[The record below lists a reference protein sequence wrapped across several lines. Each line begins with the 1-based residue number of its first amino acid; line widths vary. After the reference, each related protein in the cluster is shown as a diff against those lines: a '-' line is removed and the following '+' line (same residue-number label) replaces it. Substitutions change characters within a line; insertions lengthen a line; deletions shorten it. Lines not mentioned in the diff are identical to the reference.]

1 MNGFR
6 RAFILGAIV
15 MLACGRSPSP
25 AYSQNS
31 APAPAQLDKLVAP
44 IALYP
49 DPLVA
54 QILPASTYPVEV
66 IEAAR
71 ALASGSRPSKATASQ
86 WDPSIQS
93 LLSYPTV
100 LKMMNDKISWTT
112 QLGQAVAANQ
122 GAVMT
127 AIQTVRR
134 QAQAAGNLR
143 SNDKQ
148 VVSVQGSGDTSTV
161 VIEPANPQ
169 VIYVPQYNPVA
180 ILAPAPAYYYGD
192 PAYGLMTFGVGFAA
206 GAATAYACNWGYY
219 GGYGSVTVNNSYHYN
234 QSNVYHGYN
243 SATGAHGAYN
253 ANTGNSAAY
262 HPNSGTYT
270 GYDAKTGTYGAYNPS
285 TGKYGTYDP
294 STGAYNKNGT
304 TGYHNPG
311 SGYSA
316 WHPPSSSDVGRS
328 TDAYRA
334 NQYKAGGASGSEYA
348 GADPASGSRYG
359 GTASGSQYHGGNPSR
374 GAGGGGSTNGGSLGG
389 QRGLGSP
396 GFGAAGDH
404 GFGGGWG
411 GGDRGFGGGGGFGGG
426 DRGFGDD
433 AFRGMG
439 GGGWGARD
447 ASNRGF
453 GSFGGRGFGGGGF
466 GGFRGGRR

>member
-1 MNGFR
+1 MSGFR
-6 RAFILGAIV
+6 RAFVFGAIL

-25 AYSQNS
+25 AHSQSS
-31 APAPAQLDKLVAP
+31 APSPAQLDKLVAP

-100 LKMMNDKISWTT
+100 LKMMSDKINWTT

-122 GAVMT
+122 SAVMA
-127 AIQTVRR
+127 AIQSVRR

-148 VVSVQGSGDTSTV
+148 VVSVQGSGDSSTV

-219 GGYGSVTVNNSYHYN
+219 GGSGSVTVNNNYHYN

-253 ANTGNSAAY
+253 ANTGNSASY
-262 HPNSGTYT
+262 HPGSGTYT
-270 GYDAKTGTYGAYNPS
+270 GYDAKTGTYGAYNPVD
-285 TGKYGTYDP
+285 GQVRDVRP
-294 STGAYNKNGT
+294 V
-304 TGYHNPG
+304 HRRLQQERDDRVPQPG
-311 SGYSA
+311 FRLFRVA
-316 WHPPSSSDVGRS
+316 PALVVGR
-328 TDAYRA
+328 RA
-334 NQYKAGGASGSEYA
+334 LHRCVPRQPVQG
-348 GADPASGSRYG
+348 
-359 GTASGSQYHGGNPSR
+359 
-374 GAGGGGSTNGGSLGG
+374 
-389 QRGLGSP
+389 GLGLRERVRRRRP
-396 GFGAAGDH
+396 GKRLPLRRH
-404 GFGGGWG
+404 GKRQPVPRQRPVAR
-411 GGDRGFGGGGGFGGG
+411 RGRRI
-426 DRGFGDD
+426 DER
-433 AFRGMG
+433 RI
-439 GGGWGARD
+439 ARWP
-447 ASNRGF
+447 ARSRLA
-453 GSFGGRGFGGGGF
+453 
-466 GGFRGGRR
+466 GFRRRR

>member
-1 MNGFR
+1 MSSFR
-6 RAFILGAIV
+6 RAFVFGAIV
-15 MLACGRSPSP
+15 ILVCGRGPSP
-25 AYSQNS
+25 AYSQS
-31 APAPAQLDKLVAP
+31 PAPAPASAQLDKLVAP

-71 ALASGSRPSKATASQ
+71 AFASGSRPSKATASQ

-100 LKMMNDKISWTT
+100 LKMMSDKINWTT

-122 GAVMT
+122 SAVMA
-127 AIQTVRR
+127 AIQSVRR

-148 VVSVQGSGDTSTV
+148 LVNVQGSGDTSTV

-180 ILAPAPAYYYGD
+180 ILAPPPPYYYGN

-206 GAATAYACNWGYY
+206 GAATAYGCNWGYY
-219 GGYGSVTVNNSYHYN
+219 GGSGSVTVNNYYHYN
-234 QSNVYHGYN
+234 QNNVYHGYN
-243 SATGAHGAYN
+243 ANTGASGVYN
-253 ANTGNSAAY
+253 PNTGNSASY
-262 HPNSGTYT
+262 HPGSGTYT

-311 SGYSA
+311 SSSGYSA

-328 TDAYRA
+328 TDEYRA

-359 GTASGSQYHGGNPSR
+359 GTASGSQYHGSDPSR
-374 GAGGGGSTNGGSLGG
+374 GAGGGSTNGGSLGG

-396 GFGAAGDH
+396 GFGASGDH

-411 GGDRGFGGGGGFGGG
+411 GGDRGFGGG
-426 DRGFGDD
+426 DRGYGND

-453 GSFGGRGFGGGGF
+453 GSFGGRGFGGG
-466 GGFRGGRR
+466 FRGGRR